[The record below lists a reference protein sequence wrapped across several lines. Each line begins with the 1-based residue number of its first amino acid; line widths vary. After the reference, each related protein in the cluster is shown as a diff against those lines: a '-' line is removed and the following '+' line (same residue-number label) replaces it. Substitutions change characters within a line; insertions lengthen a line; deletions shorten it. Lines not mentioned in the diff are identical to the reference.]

1 MVIIRRS
8 IGGVVLAA
16 VAAAVLVGIPAQAQV
31 RATTTTTTSTTTGTT
46 TSSSCDTIR
55 QTIKYIEATYDE
67 PMETVLAAPW
77 RSAAALYGCA
87 SE

>member
-8 IGGVVLAA
+8 IGGIVLAA

-31 RATTTTTTSTTTGTT
+31 RATTTTTTSTT

>member
-8 IGGVVLAA
+8 IGGIVLAA

-31 RATTTTTTSTTTGTT
+31 RATTTTTTSTT

-87 SE
+87 IE

>member
-8 IGGVVLAA
+8 IGGIVLAA

-31 RATTTTTTSTTTGTT
+31 RATTTTTTSTTT
-46 TSSSCDTIR
+46 SSSCDTIR
-55 QTIKYIEATYDE
+55 QTITYIEATYDE

-87 SE
+87 IE

>member
-8 IGGVVLAA
+8 IGGIVLAA

-31 RATTTTTTSTTTGTT
+31 RATTTTTTGTT